1 MDHVK
6 ILDCTLRDGGY
17 YNNWDFSNK
26 FAKDYIKS
34 LSNSS
39 VNSIEIGF
47 RKPISTNIGSG
58 QKGLKKIGNFL
69 TTKESFIKKFKF
81 PKNKTIAVMIDL
93 ADFLKKNNFEYLKK
107 NFPDSKLS
115 NIKLVRIA
123 CNHNDKS
130 SLPLL
135 IKYLKNKN
143 YMVAANLMKFTILS
157 DNEIYSFFNLALN
170 AGADYLYLA
179 DSFGSCSPN
188 KLNNITKNLQKKGIN
203 INKLGFHSHDNT
215 GSALKNTIAA
225 IKNGFVIIDT
235 SLMGMGRGAGNLKLE
250 EFLNYQKKFNEVKQ
264 IKNFTKKNMSQ
275 LMKKY
280 KWGKNKF
287 YIYSAKNSIHPT
299 FVQRLIEEKKFNIK
313 VTTDIL
319 KFLKKNKAMNYDM
332 NIFDNLFLK
341 TQSINQNYTTKIKKI
356 AIFCD
361 NKDIQKLDV
370 KKLKS
375 SGYII
380 SSLNFTKYI
389 NHKFLDLIFQSN
401 AYRVFTEVDKILKI
415 KKIKLIVPHYVL
427 LKGFFKKFSNKI
439 IKYNIYKNKK
449 LKIKRNY
456 CCFDKNLVLIY
467 ALCFCISNKINE
479 IKIFGLTKSSSNLKI
494 IDIFKNFKGSNSKFT
509 ISVR

>member
-1 MDHVK
+1 
-6 ILDCTLRDGGY
+6 
-17 YNNWDFSNK
+17 
-26 FAKDYIKS
+26 
-34 LSNSS
+34 
-39 VNSIEIGF
+39 
-47 RKPISTNIGSG
+47 
-58 QKGLKKIGNFL
+58 
-69 TTKESFIKKFKF
+69 
-81 PKNKTIAVMIDL
+81 MIDL
-93 ADFLKKNNFEYLKK
+93 ADFLKKNNFQYLKK

-115 NIKLVRIA
+115 KIKFVRIA
-123 CNHNDKS
+123 CNYNDKS
-130 SLPLL
+130 SLPIL

-157 DNEIYSFFNLALN
+157 DNEIYAFFKLALKS
-170 AGADYLYLA
+170 GADYLYLA
-179 DSFGSCSPN
+179 DSFGSCSPS
-188 KLNNITKNLQKKGIN
+188 KLNNITDNLVKKGIK

-225 IKNGFVIIDT
+225 IKNGFGIIDT

-250 EFLNYQKKFNEVKQ
+250 EFLNYQKKFNEAKQ
-264 IKNFTKKNMSQ
+264 IKNFAKKNMSQ
-275 LMKKY
+275 LLKKY

-299 FVQRLIEEKKFNIK
+299 FVQRLIEEKKFNTK
-313 VTTDIL
+313 VTTNIL

-341 TQSINQNYTTKIKKI
+341 TQSINQNYNTKIKKI

-361 NKDIQKLDV
+361 NKDIQKFDI

-380 SSLNFTKYI
+380 SSLNFTKHI

-401 AYRVFTEVDKILKI
+401 AYRVFTEVEKILKI

-427 LKGFFKKFSNKI
+427 LKKFFKKFSNKI

-449 LKIKRNY
+449 LKIERNY
-456 CCFDKNLVLIY
+456 CYFDKNLVLVY
-467 ALCFCISNKINE
+467 ALCFCISNKIND
-479 IKIFGLTKSSSNLKI
+479 IKIFGLTKSRSNLKI
-494 IDIFKNFKGSNSKFT
+494 IDIFKNVKGTNGKFI
-509 ISVR
+509 ISIQ